1 MNMKYLFMKQ
11 QFADFKL
18 YSLSLQLENKSKIKC
33 RISQWNCSIKKSV
46 FKIFA
51 IFTEKQLC

>member
-18 YSLSLQLENKSKIKC
+18 YRVYNLKIKVKL
-33 RISQWNCSIKKSV
+33 SAESANGTV
-46 FKIFA
+46 
-51 IFTEKQLC
+51 L